1 MTSQPTPR
9 WPSLL
14 PLLRFWL
21 GLNVV
26 LLAFTLLSRA
36 FTPGADSL
44 SPGGVLLCLLLTALG
59 FALGLMYT
67 RYWPLPEASF
77 QRLVRMAL
85 LAIPAMGLA
94 MALGLLLRPDI
105 SALVLALAAFLGAQW
120 RFGTAQPRTVQ
131 PGTVQP
137 AAPKSTPARATPRPA
152 VSRQVI
158 RQAARSKR

>member
-1 MTSQPTPR
+1 MTSQPSPR

-36 FTPGADSL
+36 FTPGADPL
-44 SPGGVLLCLLLTALG
+44 SPGGVLTCLGLTALG
-59 FALGLMYT
+59 FALGVVYS

-94 MALGLLLRPDI
+94 LALGLLLRPDI

-120 RFGTAQPRTVQ
+120 RFGVVQPVAPQPTPPRAAPRT
-131 PGTVQP
+131 
-137 AAPKSTPARATPRPA
+137 AAPQTAM
-152 VSRQVI
+152 SRQS
-158 RQAARSKR
+158 ARSKR

>member
-1 MTSQPTPR
+1 M
-9 WPSLL
+9 
-14 PLLRFWL
+14 LRFWL

-26 LLAFTLLSRA
+26 LLVSTLLSRA
-36 FTPGADSL
+36 FTPGVEPL
-44 SPGGVLLCLLLTALG
+44 TPGGVLLCLLLTALG

-67 RYWPLPEASF
+67 RYWPLPQASF

-120 RFGTAQPRTVQ
+120 RFGELQPPT
-131 PGTVQP
+131 P
-137 AAPKSTPARATPRPA
+137 AAQQQPTLSRAA
-152 VSRQVI
+152 S

>member
-1 MTSQPTPR
+1 M
-9 WPSLL
+9 L

-26 LLAFTLLSRA
+26 LLVFTLLSRT
-36 FTPGADSL
+36 FTPGADPL
-44 SPGGVLLCLLLTALG
+44 SPGGVLLCLGLTALG

-85 LAIPAMGLA
+85 LAIPAMGLS

-105 SALVLALAAFLGAQW
+105 SALVLALSAFLGAQW
-120 RFGTAQPRTVQ
+120 RFGT
-131 PGTVQP
+131 VQP
-137 AAPKSTPARATPRPA
+137 AASTPAPARPASARATPRPA
-152 VSRQVI
+152 VSRQVV

>member
-36 FTPGADSL
+36 LTPGADPL

-120 RFGTAQPRTVQ
+120 RFGEVQ
-131 PGTVQP
+131 
-137 AAPKSTPARATPRPA
+137 AAPAQSAQRQPTLSRAA
-152 VSRQVI
+152 S

>member
-26 LLAFTLLSRA
+26 LLAFTLLSRI
-36 FTPGADSL
+36 FTPGADPL

-120 RFGTAQPRTVQ
+120 RFGTVEPIAPQPIRT
-131 PGTVQP
+131 
-137 AAPKSTPARATPRPA
+137 APRPP
-152 VSRQVI
+152 VS